1 MTRFSADNTGFQ
13 LENVIHNELV
23 RRGYS
28 VEVGTLR
35 TGEVDFVARRADETV
50 YVQVCE
56 TMVDPATRE
65 RELGPLRAITD
76 AFPKCVISLD
86 RYGLGTTG
94 DGIKVLG
101 AIDWLLGHNET
112 DYFFLLGRLT
122 TTARPRRC
130 PMKKRLVRAAIVYGA
145 VWLACLA
152 FYWGFLATGTLGG
165 GGIMGYVILALGIA
179 LPIAGVV
186 TAFLVGRVADLGWWR
201 LAALIAIA
209 VLYVLHT
216 VATFSLSNALGFTNI
231 APADLAVFIY
241 GLIPAAIG
249 LAVGCAT
256 AK

>member
-1 MTRFSADNTGFQ
+1 
-13 LENVIHNELV
+13 
-23 RRGYS
+23 
-28 VEVGTLR
+28 
-35 TGEVDFVARRADETV
+35 
-50 YVQVCE
+50 
-56 TMVDPATRE
+56 
-65 RELGPLRAITD
+65 
-76 AFPKCVISLD
+76 
-86 RYGLGTTG
+86 
-94 DGIKVLG
+94 
-101 AIDWLLGHNET
+101 
-112 DYFFLLGRLT
+112 
-122 TTARPRRC
+122 
-130 PMKKRLVRAAIVYGA
+130 MKKRLVRAAIVYGA

-152 FYWGFLATGTLGG
+152 FYWGSLATGALGG

-249 LAVGCAT
+249 LAIGCAT